1 MNVFKTHSLTVPAER
16 IRNVALHE
24 VKLLPPLNGN
34 QGFYPIMS
42 SDVPVIVGQT
52 RRPVV
57 NENPGSRGGWH
68 LMALPIG
75 DAELTMVK

>member
-1 MNVFKTHSLTVPAER
+1 MSRWIKE
-16 IRNVALHE
+16 
-24 VKLLPPLNGN
+24 LPPLNGN
-34 QGFYPIMS
+34 QGFYPIVS
-42 SDVPVIVGQT
+42 SDVPFIVGQT